1 MVHAPYN
8 QAAVFRHQL
17 HLASRSTECLKMTCE
32 GHLQDTLQDS
42 LPLIFFKSSSNS
54 KSCSCSKNHVH
65 VSFRFFEGGSAIAS
79 QDKRLN
85 HLFSTLGTMTMTH
98 KVSAQ
103 SVPCHL
109 LFKKGFVAFLQ
120 SSLSHARLFIP
131 TSGNYVGKTTYMQLR
146 MNVSDCIISIVLAIA
161 TP

>member
-1 MVHAPYN
+1 
-8 QAAVFRHQL
+8 
-17 HLASRSTECLKMTCE
+17 MT
-32 GHLQDTLQDS
+32 Q
-42 LPLIFFKSSSNS
+42 
-54 KSCSCSKNHVH
+54 
-65 VSFRFFEGGSAIAS
+65 
-79 QDKRLN
+79 
-85 HLFSTLGTMTMTH
+85 

-109 LFKKGFVAFLQ
+109 LFKKTWLVAFLQ

-131 TSGNYVGKTTYMQLR
+131 TSATTLEKTTYMQLR